1 MRITSKRLGP
11 FIILGR
17 VGGKTYY
24 AEIYNSEMVVT
35 YIKNNA
41 TIFQTIEEADKAIMR
56 LRFEFPNVEWNIKDI
71 PFRIFAVA

>member
-1 MRITSKRLGP
+1 MRITSNRLGP

-24 AEIYNSEMVVT
+24 AEIYNNEMVVT

-41 TIFQTIEEADKAIMR
+41 TIFRTIEEADKVIMR
-56 LRFEFPNVEWNIKDI
+56 LRFGFPNVEWIVKDV
-71 PFRIFAVA
+71 PFRIVAVA

>member
-1 MRITSKRLGP
+1 MRITSNRLGP

-24 AEIYNSEMVVT
+24 AEIYNNEMVVT

-41 TIFQTIEEADKAIMR
+41 TIFRTIEEADKVIMR
-56 LRFEFPNVEWNIKDI
+56 LRFEFPNVEWNVKEIA
-71 PFRIFAVA
+71 FRIFSVA

>member
-17 VGGKTYY
+17 VCGETYY
-24 AEIYNSEMVVT
+24 AEIYDSDMAVT

-41 TIFQTIEEADKAIMR
+41 TIFQTIEDADKAIMR
-56 LRFEFPNVEWNIKDI
+56 LRFEFPNVEWNVKDV
-71 PFRIFAVA
+71 PFRIFSVT

>member
-1 MRITSKRLGP
+1 
-11 FIILGR
+11 LGR
-17 VGGKTYY
+17 VGGKSYY

-71 PFRIFAVA
+71 PFRIFAGA